1 MSNVGLSIKLS
12 PAEQTRLRQ
21 WECAHGT
28 PQQVALRCRI
38 ILGALASE
46 DNVAIA
52 EELEV
57 SLATVRLWRK
67 RVHQR
72 GTKIPSPSS
81 GRQRLRTS
89 SKRSPGSNQARADQA
104 RLPIAH
110 TSTQHLAVGDCASP
124 FSSVRWPSDKD
135 QLQTGARLL
144 FLASLN
150 NCPSRRSSDMARES
164 PRPRGTRMARR
175 K

>member
-1 MSNVGLSIKLS
+1 MRPMSNVGLSIKLS
-12 PAEQTRLRQ
+12 PAEQTRLWQ

-46 DNVAIA
+46 DNVSIA

-89 SKRSPGSNQARADQA
+89 SKRSPG
-104 RLPIAH
+104 LEP
-110 TSTQHLAVGDCASP
+110 
-124 FSSVRWPSDKD
+124 SSS
-135 QLQTGARLL
+135 
-144 FLASLN
+144 
-150 NCPSRRSSDMARES
+150 RSSPAPNRTHIYAT
-164 PRPRGTRMARR
+164 PGWR
-175 K
+175 